1 MTNMQATSITQI
13 AYILSIKGHFP
24 NWIASAH
31 SSFFLSI
38 ASPSIILV
46 DSLIFGYI
54 FTNLFFPLL
63 VHYVSA
69 LSFIWQCYCTKKR
82 HKFYWRFH
90 QYLCT
95 FFMYSLQFFIYS
107 NEVFKIISFSFQHDI
122 FLSIYTFSAIV
133 LFHILKSFIHILHF
147 CELYTFSNSSFMQSS
162 PCTFPPCSS
171 LQIMLQFL
179 NKW

>member
-24 NWIASAH
+24 NWTASAH
-31 SSFFLSI
+31 SSFFLPI

-46 DSLIFGYI
+46 DSLIFGYL
-54 FTNLFFPLL
+54 FTNLSSTRSLCQRAVIYLTMLL
-63 VHYVSA
+63 YE
-69 LSFIWQCYCTKKR
+69 KK
-82 HKFYWRFH
+82 HKFYWLFH

-95 FFMYSLQFFIYS
+95 FFMYSLQFFIYR

-147 CELYTFSNSSFMQSS
+147 CELYTFSSSSFM
-162 PCTFPPCSS
+162 
-171 LQIMLQFL
+171 
-179 NKW
+179 

>member
-31 SSFFLSI
+31 SSFFLPI

-46 DSLIFGYI
+46 DSLIFGYL
-54 FTNLFFPLL
+54 FTNLSSTRSLCQRAVIYLTMLL
-63 VHYVSA
+63 YEKKDINSIDAFINTYVLFLCILYIFS
-69 LSFIWQCYCTKKR
+69 YTVM
-82 HKFYWRFH
+82 KF
-90 QYLCT
+90 
-95 FFMYSLQFFIYS
+95 S
-107 NEVFKIISFSFQHDI
+107 KSFQHDI

-147 CELYTFSNSSFMQSS
+147 CESYTFSTSSFMQFS

>member
-1 MTNMQATSITQI
+1 MTNIQATSITQI

-31 SSFFLSI
+31 SSFFLPI

-46 DSLIFGYI
+46 DSLIFGYL
-54 FTNLFFPLL
+54 FTNLSSTHSLCQRAVIYLTMLL
-63 VHYVSA
+63 YE
-69 LSFIWQCYCTKKR
+69 KR

-90 QYLCT
+90 QYLST
-95 FFMYSLQFFIYS
+95 IFMYSLQFFIYS
-107 NEVFKIISFSFQHDI
+107 NEVFKIISFWFQHDI

-147 CELYTFSNSSFMQSS
+147 CESYTFSSSSFMQSS

>member
-1 MTNMQATSITQI
+1 MTNIQATSITQI

-24 NWIASAH
+24 NRIASAH
-31 SSFFLSI
+31 SSFFLPI

-46 DSLIFGYI
+46 DSLIFGYL
-54 FTNLFFPLL
+54 FTNLSSTRSLCQRAVIYLTMLL
-63 VHYVSA
+63 YEKKDINSIDAFINTYVPFLCILYNFSY
-69 LSFIWQCYCTKKR
+69 IVM
-82 HKFYWRFH
+82 KF
-90 QYLCT
+90 
-95 FFMYSLQFFIYS
+95 S
-107 NEVFKIISFSFQHDI
+107 KSFQHDI

-147 CELYTFSNSSFMQSS
+147 CESYTFSSSSFMQSS
-162 PCTFPPCSS
+162 PCTFPACSS

>member
-1 MTNMQATSITQI
+1 MTNIQATSITQI

-24 NWIASAH
+24 NRIASAH
-31 SSFFLSI
+31 SSFFLPI

-46 DSLIFGYI
+46 DSLIFGYL
-54 FTNLFFPLL
+54 FTNLSSTRSLCQRAVIYLTMLL
-63 VHYVSA
+63 YE
-69 LSFIWQCYCTKKR
+69 KK

-95 FFMYSLQFFIYS
+95 FLCILY
-107 NEVFKIISFSFQHDI
+107 NFSYI
-122 FLSIYTFSAIV
+122 VMKFS
-133 LFHILKSFIHILHF
+133 KSFHFHFNMIFFCQSIL
-147 CELYTFSNSSFMQSS
+147 FSNCFISYFEIFHSYIAFLWIIYIFHFFFYAIF

>member
-1 MTNMQATSITQI
+1 MTNIQATSITQI

-31 SSFFLSI
+31 SSFFLPI

-46 DSLIFGYI
+46 DSLIFGYL
-54 FTNLFFPLL
+54 FTNLSSTRSLCQRAVIYLTMLL
-63 VHYVSA
+63 YE
-69 LSFIWQCYCTKKR
+69 KKDINSID
-82 HKFYWRFH
+82 
-90 QYLCT
+90 
-95 FFMYSLQFFIYS
+95 SLQFFIYS

-147 CELYTFSNSSFMQSS
+147 CESYTFSSSSFMQSS
-162 PCTFPPCSS
+162 PCTFRPCSS

>member
-1 MTNMQATSITQI
+1 MQATSITQI

-31 SSFFLSI
+31 SSFFLPI

-46 DSLIFGYI
+46 DSLIFGYL
-54 FTNLFFPLL
+54 FTNLSSTRSLCQRAVIYLTMLL
-63 VHYVSA
+63 YEKKDINSID
-69 LSFIWQCYCTKKR
+69 SFINTYV
-82 HKFYWRFH
+82 
-90 QYLCT
+90 L
-95 FFMYSLQFFIYS
+95 FFMYSLQFFIYR

-147 CELYTFSNSSFMQSS
+147 CESYTFSSSSFMQSS
-162 PCTFPPCSS
+162 PCTFRPCSS